1 MEPASLVPD
10 RHRVLSGSALK
21 VLATTAMLAD
31 HTAARLFALL
41 GEPWLSWTA
50 GCRLFGRLAFPIF
63 SFLLVEG
70 FVHTHDR
77 RRYGIRL
84 LIFALIS
91 EVPFDLSRS
100 LTPIDPT
107 YQNVFITLFLGYL
120 GLCAFE
126 GLVDQPAL
134 RIVCVLALFVLA
146 LAAKCDYRGSGYAMI
161 LMLFVLRQE
170 PLASAI
176 LGCCL
181 TASGWR
187 ASHCW
192 RDAHRQLPIV
202 CNRFLTI
209 GKSPVAIFLTSNS
222 TYPLQ
227 GVYFTQPVI
236 GTSIFVYL

>member
-10 RHRVLSGSALK
+10 QHRVLSGSALK

-50 GCRLFGRLAFPIF
+50 GWRLFGRLAFPIF

-146 LAAKCDYRGSGYAMI
+146 LAAKCDYGGSGYAMI

-181 TASGWR
+181 TASGWHAGLAFIPINFYNGTR
-187 ASHCW
+187 GFIQGSVLKYLFYVIYP
-192 RDAHRQLPIV
+192 AHLLILWQAR
-202 CNRFLTI
+202 LTLL
-209 GKSPVAIFLTSNS
+209 A
-222 TYPLQ
+222 
-227 GVYFTQPVI
+227 
-236 GTSIFVYL
+236 